1 MLNTVEKGLSFA
13 YWFRQGCILL
23 LSNLL
28 FLGFFGWGIYAAYT
42 AYRLETNGVVTEGT
56 VVQMDASTTDG
67 NTTYSP
73 IIEFQANGQSISFD
87 GNISSN
93 PPQYKVG
100 DKVNVRYD
108 KDDPAT
114 AQIDKWSERWL
125 MPVVLI
131 PSMCIAG
138 LIVNIVLFLS
148 WRKNRS
154 AFD

>member
-23 LSNLL
+23 LTNLM
-28 FLGFFGWGIYAAYT
+28 FLGFFGWGVYAAYT
-42 AYRLETNGVVTEGT
+42 AYRLETNGAVTEGS
-56 VVQMDASTTDG
+56 VIQMDASTTDG
-67 NTTYSP
+67 STTYSP
-73 IIEFQANGQSISFD
+73 IIEFQANGQSYSFD
-87 GNISSN
+87 GNVSSN
-93 PPQYKVG
+93 PPQYQVG

-108 KDDPAT
+108 KDDPST

-125 MPVVLI
+125 MPVILI
-131 PSMCIAG
+131 PTMCIAG
-138 LIVNIVLFLS
+138 LIVNIVLFFS

>member
-23 LSNLL
+23 LTNLM
-28 FLGFFGWGIYAAYT
+28 FLGFFGWGVYAAYT
-42 AYRLETNGVVTEGT
+42 AYRLETNGAVTEGI
-56 VVQMDASTTDG
+56 VIQMDASTTDG
-67 NTTYSP
+67 STTYSP
-73 IIEFQANGQSISFD
+73 IIEFQANGQTYSFD
-87 GNISSN
+87 GNVSSN
-93 PPQYKVG
+93 PPQYQVG

-108 KDDPAT
+108 KDDPST

-125 MPVVLI
+125 MPVILI
-131 PSMCIAG
+131 PTMCIAG

-154 AFD
+154 LYD

>member
-23 LSNLL
+23 LTNLM
-28 FLGFFGWGIYAAYT
+28 FLGFFGWGVYAAYT
-42 AYRLETNGVVTEGT
+42 AYRLETNGAVTEGS
-56 VVQMDASTTDG
+56 VIQMDASTTDG
-67 NTTYSP
+67 STTYSP
-73 IIEFQANGQSISFD
+73 IIEFQANGQTISFD
-87 GNISSN
+87 GNVSSN
-93 PPQYKVG
+93 PPQYQVG

-108 KDDPAT
+108 KNDPSI

-125 MPVVLI
+125 MPVILI
-131 PSMCIAG
+131 PTMCIAG

-154 AFD
+154 LYD

>member
-23 LSNLL
+23 LTNLM
-28 FLGFFGWGIYAAYT
+28 FLGFFGWGVYAAYT
-42 AYRLETNGVVTEGT
+42 AYRLETNGAVTEGI
-56 VVQMDASTTDG
+56 VIQMDASTTDG
-67 NTTYSP
+67 STTYSP
-73 IIEFQANGQSISFD
+73 IIEFQANGQTYSFD
-87 GNISSN
+87 GNVSSN
-93 PPQYKVG
+93 PPQYQVG

-108 KDDPAT
+108 KNDPSI

-125 MPVVLI
+125 MPVILI
-131 PSMCIAG
+131 PTMCIAG

-154 AFD
+154 LYD

>member
-23 LSNLL
+23 FTNLM
-28 FLGFFGWGIYAAYT
+28 FLGFFGWGVYAAYT
-42 AYRLETNGVVTEGT
+42 GYRLETNGAVTEGS
-56 VVQMDASTTDG
+56 VIQMDASTTDG
-67 NTTYSP
+67 STTYSP
-73 IIEFQANGQSISFD
+73 IIEFQANGHSYSFD
-87 GNISSN
+87 GNVSSN
-93 PPQYKVG
+93 PPQYQVG

-108 KDDPAT
+108 KDDPST

-125 MPVVLI
+125 MPVILI
-131 PSMCIAG
+131 PTMCIAG
-138 LIVNIVLFLS
+138 LIVNIVLFFS